1 MFNKLDSME
10 ERLEEIDE
18 MLQDPDTMARV
29 EDVGELHRERGQLE
43 PLVTCYREYKEVR
56 EEMRDL
62 KAMVEDDTDEDSEL
76 VALAEEELEELQ
88 ERETELK
95 TELEDRLLE
104 QQEQEANKCI
114 VEIRAGAGGDE
125 AALFAQDLFSMYRRY
140 AEEHGWDVE
149 IIDESRTD
157 MDGIRSITFSV
168 EGPGAY
174 ATFQFES
181 GTHRVQRVPE
191 TESGDRIHTST
202 STVAVL
208 PEPEDVEVEL
218 DESDVEFSAMR
229 SSGPGGQNVNK
240 VATKVR
246 LEHKPTGLTV
256 ECQTEKSQHRN
267 RELAMR
273 LLRTRLHE
281 KKKKEQQK
289 KREEIR
295 RNQIGSGERSEKI
308 RTYNFPQ
315 NRITDHRIEHT
326 THNLEDFLDGE
337 MDDHLEKLKEVNRR
351 KKLENLSADEEA
363 EPIL

>member
-1 MFNKLDSME
+1 MFSKLDEME

-18 MLQDPDTMARV
+18 VLQDPDRMSRV
-29 EDVGELHRERGQLE
+29 EDVGGLHRERGQLE
-43 PLVTCYREYKEVR
+43 PVVSIYREYQELQEEIRELREV
-56 EEMRDL
+56 
-62 KAMVEDDTDEDSEL
+62 VEGDGEADPEF
-76 VALAEEELEELQ
+76 VALAEQELEELEEKGQ
-88 ERETELK
+88 ELK
-95 TELEDRLLE
+95 TELENRLLE
-104 QQEQEANKCI
+104 QQEKEADKCI

-125 AALFAQDLFSMYRRY
+125 AALFARDLFTMYRKY
-140 AEEHGWDVE
+140 AEERGWDIE
-149 IIDESRTD
+149 RIDESRTD
-157 MDGIRSITFSV
+157 MDGLRSITFSV
-168 EGPGAY
+168 DGPGAY
-174 ATFQFES
+174 STFQFES
-181 GTHRVQRVPE
+181 GTHRVQRIPE
-191 TESGDRIHTST
+191 TESEDRIHTST

-208 PEPEDVEVEL
+208 PEPEDVEVEI

-246 LEHKPTGLTV
+246 LEHRPSGLIV

-281 KKKKEQQK
+281 KKKEEQQK

-315 NRITDHRIEHT
+315 NRITDHRIEYT
-326 THNLEDFLDGE
+326 THDLETFLDGE
-337 MDDHLEKLKEVNRR
+337 MDDHLDRLKEVNRR
-351 KKLENLSADEEA
+351 KKLENLSEDGVADRVV
-363 EPIL
+363 